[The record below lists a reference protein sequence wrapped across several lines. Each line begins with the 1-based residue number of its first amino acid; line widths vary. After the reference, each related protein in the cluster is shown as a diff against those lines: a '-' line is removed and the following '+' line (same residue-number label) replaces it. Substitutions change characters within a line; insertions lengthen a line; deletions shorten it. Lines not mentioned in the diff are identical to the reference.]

1 VFKGKVIAMSTA
13 HVNQGE
19 KLDLGEIV
27 KLSHKIGLEFVEA
40 KAALDE
46 KELLKP
52 SYKAQVA
59 LKYDVDGHSETKI
72 RRLTEAD
79 GDYIT
84 YLKDLSALKLD
95 CEKLRVRYESYK
107 NLFEARRSLMSY
119 QKAEMQIL

>member
-1 VFKGKVIAMSTA
+1 MSSVP
-13 HVNQGE
+13 VNQGE

-52 SYKAQVA
+52 CFKAQVA
-59 LKYDVDGHSETKI
+59 IKYDVDGNSETKI

-79 GDYIT
+79 DDYIA
-84 YLKDLSALKLD
+84 YLKTLSSLKLD
-95 CEKLRVRYESYK
+95 SEKLRVRYESYK